1 MYKQYPRGDSHTE
14 AGYLLI
20 KGLLQCI
27 HKLEENDNADISKKF
42 RWIHDL
48 RLIERLT
55 IAFDKNQMGRLNRM
69 INRLCTSLHIIIGME
84 FMLR

>member
-20 KGLLQCI
+20 KGLLQFI

-48 RLIERLT
+48 R
-55 IAFDKNQMGRLNRM
+55 
-69 INRLCTSLHIIIGME
+69 
-84 FMLR
+84 